1 MLKKRIVLG
10 LMAGLLLASLVGA
23 QTTGNIDGTV
33 SDDTGAVL
41 PGATVTI
48 SSPALLGGSRSTV
61 TNDRGSFRF
70 PSLAI
75 GVYSVQAELP
85 GFETVRVDNVTV
97 SLGSTSTVPITLKVA
112 AVTETVTVVGE
123 SPIVDVRNAGTG
135 TNFENEILEEVP
147 TRRAMADLMQLA
159 PGMTN
164 DYGDSG
170 SSRVIAFGSNRQSNS
185 WNVDGINVTAPETG
199 SAWLDINVDNIEEI
213 QVYGVGAPAEYGSHS
228 GAVLNVVTKKGGNDF
243 SGGASYYGQWDALTD
258 TNILAD
264 TDSGQICD
272 TESPTCTSFFRDVY
286 REVNGRVGGPIARD
300 KIWFYTSAQHYR
312 SNTFDPGTVPGG
324 EGDTPNKSDRFDF
337 KITSKIGQNHELSAL
352 AHWEDWGGGVS
363 PSPFYTQSA
372 NVEETGRNP
381 AWGATWTSILSDQSL
396 LELKYAGWW
405 SDDIYQSATKSF
417 DEPFIDYTP
426 EQGGPTRYSGGLWY
440 PWDYKTWRQQF
451 NAKLTTYADDFLNA
465 QHDVRFGVQFSR
477 GSAFTNKA
485 IGPNG
490 TYAYNYYGYVY
501 RVIQDPYQYGG
512 ESRDLGFFVDDTVT
526 LNDRVT
532 LNLGVRADF
541 NKGWVP
547 DYEKLEVGTPSI
559 AQAINAVTT
568 GETVPGVDDIID
580 WKLIQPRFGVT
591 FQPTESGRSVIRG
604 SFGVYYEG
612 NTVGNWD
619 FPPPGLPTLNYYVR
633 APGEEEFVFDH
644 DVATDEVGFD
654 PDLSAPRTLQFSAG
668 FEQQVGAD
676 MSVEVQYVHKDT
688 KDLIG
693 WEILDG
699 VYERVPYTDYFGN
712 TYELYNF
719 IVDPLR
725 RKGNDPGNFPGAGDY
740 EQKYDGVVFS
750 FTKRFRDFWGLNA
763 SYTWSKSEGLI
774 PRMQS
779 QAQFNPFYG
788 SKEMWDPNNHINAYG
803 RLQGDRPHMFRTQAV
818 FLLPGDINFSASLN
832 LETGRATTRQT
843 RIRGLNQGT
852 EELTLQPGGVNRFP
866 DVDIL
871 DLTVGKRFRFGDG
884 NAAFRIDG
892 TIYNVFNADTPI
904 TYADLRL
911 QSLEDDFTPTSW
923 FDPRRLM
930 VRVGFEF

>member
-1 MLKKRIVLG
+1 MTLRV
-10 LMAGLLLASLVGA
+10 AS
-23 QTTGNIDGTV
+23 
-33 SDDTGAVL
+33 
-41 PGATVTI
+41 
-48 SSPALLGGSRSTV
+48 
-61 TNDRGSFRF
+61 
-70 PSLAI
+70 
-75 GVYSVQAELP
+75 
-85 GFETVRVDNVTV
+85 
-97 SLGSTSTVPITLKVA
+97 
-112 AVTETVTVVGE
+112 VTETVTVVGE

-501 RVIQDPYQYGG
+501 RVIQ
-512 ESRDLGFFVDDTVT
+512 
-526 LNDRVT
+526 
-532 LNLGVRADF
+532 
-541 NKGWVP
+541 
-547 DYEKLEVGTPSI
+547 
-559 AQAINAVTT
+559 
-568 GETVPGVDDIID
+568 
-580 WKLIQPRFGVT
+580 
-591 FQPTESGRSVIRG
+591 
-604 SFGVYYEG
+604 
-612 NTVGNWD
+612 
-619 FPPPGLPTLNYYVR
+619 
-633 APGEEEFVFDH
+633 H
-644 DVATDEVGFD
+644 
-654 PDLSAPRTLQFSAG
+654 
-668 FEQQVGAD
+668 
-676 MSVEVQYVHKDT
+676 
-688 KDLIG
+688 
-693 WEILDG
+693 
-699 VYERVPYTDYFGN
+699 
-712 TYELYNF
+712 
-719 IVDPLR
+719 
-725 RKGNDPGNFPGAGDY
+725 
-740 EQKYDGVVFS
+740 
-750 FTKRFRDFWGLNA
+750 RFR
-763 SYTWSKSEGLI
+763 
-774 PRMQS
+774 
-779 QAQFNPFYG
+779 
-788 SKEMWDPNNHINAYG
+788 
-803 RLQGDRPHMFRTQAV
+803 
-818 FLLPGDINFSASLN
+818 
-832 LETGRATTRQT
+832 
-843 RIRGLNQGT
+843 
-852 EELTLQPGGVNRFP
+852 
-866 DVDIL
+866 
-871 DLTVGKRFRFGDG
+871 
-884 NAAFRIDG
+884 
-892 TIYNVFNADTPI
+892 
-904 TYADLRL
+904 
-911 QSLEDDFTPTSW
+911 
-923 FDPRRLM
+923 
-930 VRVGFEF
+930 